1 MVESIVLPNELVL
14 VRAVRAVAEGKTAV
28 IPVKGNSMDPFIRG
42 GRDKVE
48 LYPPVALQIGDVVLA
63 KINSKQY
70 MLHRIIRFQGEE
82 GVVLMGDGNVGN
94 TEYCLRKDVL
104 AQAKV
109 VIIGTTGKKRRLDSA
124 RMKAAASLWRRLLPV
139 RGLLLRVYRRFRL

>member
-14 VRAVRAVAEGKTAV
+14 VRAARAVAEGKTAV
-28 IPVKGNSMDPFIRG
+28 IPVKG
-42 GRDKVE
+42 DKVE
-48 LYPPVALQIGDVVLA
+48 LYPPVVLQIGDVVLA
-63 KINSKQY
+63 KINPKQY

-94 TEYCLRKDVL
+94 TEYCLRRDVL

-139 RGLLLRVYRRFRL
+139 RGLLLRVYRRFRR